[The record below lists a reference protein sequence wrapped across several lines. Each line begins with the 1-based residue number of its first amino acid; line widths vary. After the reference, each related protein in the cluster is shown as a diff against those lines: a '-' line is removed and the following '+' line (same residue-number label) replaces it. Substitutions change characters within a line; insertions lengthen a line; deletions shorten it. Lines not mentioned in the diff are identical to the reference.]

1 MRIGP
6 IDIDRPVILAP
17 MEDVTDR
24 AFRQLCKRH
33 GADIV
38 YTEFI
43 SAEAL
48 RRGAEKS
55 IRKLTVADHER
66 PVAVQIFGN
75 TVESMVEAAAIAET
89 YEPDYLDINFG
100 CPVKKVAGRGAGA
113 ALLKEPDKLS
123 AIASA
128 VVKAVSIPVTAKTR
142 IGWDHD
148 SINIIEIV
156 GRLEDAGIRAVAV
169 HGRTRSDMY
178 KGSADWGRIAAAKA
192 ACSIPVIANG
202 DVWTPDDAVR
212 MFAETGADGI
222 MIGRGSIGNPF
233 IFARS
238 VSLVRQGVRMPEPT
252 YRERIAAAIDHMRL
266 SVEYKGDKYGILE
279 MRRHYSTYL
288 KGLPGVSRVRNQI
301 VREVEPAVIVELL
314 QGFEQQCEALEREG
328 RLKES
333 CELLNDHSPRLILNY
348 QTTTKPSISYE
359 Q

>member
-1 MRIGP
+1 MRIGT
-6 IDIDRPVILAP
+6 IEIDRPVILAP

-24 AFRQLCKRH
+24 AFRQLCKLH

-43 SAEAL
+43 SAEAI

-55 IRKLTVADHER
+55 IRKLAMADHER

-75 TVESMVEAAAIAET
+75 TVESMVEAAAIAES

-113 ALLKEPDKLS
+113 ALLREPEKLS

-128 VVKAVSIPVTAKTR
+128 VARAVSIPVTAKTR

-148 SINIIEIV
+148 SINIAETV
-156 GRLEDAGIRAVAV
+156 RRLEDAGMQAVAV

-178 KGSADWGRIAAAKA
+178 KGKADWSRIAEAKA
-192 ACSIPVIANG
+192 ACSIPIIANG
-202 DVWTPDDAVR
+202 DIWNADDAVA
-212 MFAETGADGI
+212 MFAQTGADGI

-233 IFARS
+233 IFAQS
-238 VSLVRQGVRMPEPT
+238 VSLVRLGVPLPAPT
-252 YRERIAAAIDHMRL
+252 YRERIRVALDHMRL
-266 SVEYKGDKYGILE
+266 SVEYKGEKYGILE

-288 KGLPGVSRVRNQI
+288 KGLPGVSKVRNEL
-301 VREVEPAVIVELL
+301 VRELDPAVITELL
-314 QGFEQQCEALEREG
+314 QGFEAHCGMLEREG
-328 RLKES
+328 RLTES
-333 CELLNDHSPRLILNY
+333 GEYLNDHSPRLILNY
-348 QTTTKPSISYE
+348 QPNTKQSTIV
-359 Q
+359 

>member
-1 MRIGP
+1 MRIGK

-66 PVAVQIFGN
+66 PVAVQIFGS

-113 ALLKEPDKLS
+113 ALLKEPEKLS

-128 VVKAVSIPVTAKTR
+128 VVQAVSLPVTAKTR

-156 GRLEDAGIRAVAV
+156 HRLEDAGIQAVAV

-178 KGSADWGRIAAAKA
+178 KGTADWGRIAEAKA
-192 ACSIPVIANG
+192 ACFIPLIANG
-202 DVWTPDDAVR
+202 DVWNADDAVS
-212 MFAETGADGI
+212 MFARTGADGI

-233 IFARS
+233 IFAQAT
-238 VSLVRQGVRMPEPT
+238 SLVRQGVRLQMPT
-252 YRERIAAAIDHMRL
+252 YRERIRAAIDHMHL
-266 SVEYKGDKYGILE
+266 SVQYKGEKYGILE

-288 KGLPGVSRVRNQI
+288 KGLPGVSRVRNLL
-301 VREVEPAVIVELL
+301 VRELEPAVIVELL
-314 QGFEQQCEALEREG
+314 ESFEVQCEALDREG
-328 RLKES
+328 LLKEAGES
-333 CELLNDHSPRLILNY
+333 LNDHSPKLILNY
-348 QTTTKPSISYE
+348 
-359 Q
+359 

>member
-1 MRIGP
+1 MRIGK

-38 YTEFI
+38 YTEFV
-43 SAEAL
+43 SAEAI

-55 IRKLTVADHER
+55 MRKLRMDAHER

-75 TVESMVEAAAIAET
+75 TVESMIEAAAIAESFD
-89 YEPDYLDINFG
+89 PDYLDINFG

-113 ALLKEPDKLS
+113 ALLKEPEKLS

-128 VVKAVSIPVTAKTR
+128 VARAVSLPVTAKTR

-148 SINIIEIV
+148 SINITDIV
-156 GRLEDAGIRAVAV
+156 RRLEDAGMQAVAV

-178 KGSADWGRIAAAKA
+178 KGRADWGRIAEAKQ

-202 DVWTPDDAVR
+202 DIWSADDVVA

-233 IFARS
+233 IFSQAKHLLQTGDRLPLPSYRDRIEAAREHLHL
-238 VSLVRQGVRMPEPT
+238 SL
-252 YRERIAAAIDHMRL
+252 
-266 SVEYKGDKYGILE
+266 EYKDEKYGVLE

-288 KGLPGVSRVRNQI
+288 KGLPGVSKVRNLL
-301 VREVEPAVIVELL
+301 VRETDPAVIVELL
-314 QGFEQQCEALEREG
+314 GQFEAACEALDREG
-328 RLKES
+328 RLKEGG
-333 CELLNDHSPRLILNY
+333 EFLNDHSPKLILNY
-348 QTTTKPSISYE
+348 
-359 Q
+359 

>member
-1 MRIGP
+1 MRIGR

-24 AFRQLCKRH
+24 AFRQLCKQH

-55 IRKLTVADHER
+55 MRKLNMADRER
-66 PVAVQIFGN
+66 PVAVQIFGS
-75 TVESMVEAAAIAET
+75 TVESMIEAAIIAESFQ
-89 YEPDYLDINFG
+89 PDYLDINFG

-113 ALLKEPDKLS
+113 ALLKEPELLS

-128 VVKAVSIPVTAKTR
+128 VVRAVSVPVTAKTR

-148 SINIIEIV
+148 SINIIDTV
-156 GRLEDAGIRAVAV
+156 RRLEDAGVQAVAV

-178 KGSADWGRIAAAKA
+178 KGLADRTRIAEAKA
-192 ACSIPVIANG
+192 NCTIPVIANG
-202 DVWTPDDAVR
+202 DIWNADDALS
-212 MFAETGADGI
+212 MFAETGADGV

-233 IFARS
+233 IFAS
-238 VSLVRQGVRMPEPT
+238 AVSLIRKGERLAAPT
-252 YRERIAAAIDHMRL
+252 FHDRIHAAIDHLRL
-266 SVEYKGDKYGILE
+266 SVEYKGEHYGVLE

-288 KGLPGVSRVRNQI
+288 KGLSGVGRVRNLL
-301 VREVEPAVIVELL
+301 VRESEWRTILDILES
-314 QGFEQQCEALEREG
+314 FEAECETLAREG
-328 RLKES
+328 RLKEAG
-333 CELLNDHSPRLILNY
+333 EQLNDHSPKLVLNY
-348 QTTTKPSISYE
+348 
-359 Q
+359 

>member
-6 IDIDRPVILAP
+6 IDIDRPIILAP

-38 YTEFI
+38 YTEFV
-43 SAEAL
+43 SAEAI

-55 IRKLTVADHER
+55 IRKLRMDAHER

-75 TVESMVEAAAIAET
+75 TVESMVEAASIAESF
-89 YEPDYLDINFG
+89 EPDCLDINFG

-113 ALLKEPDKLS
+113 ALLKEPEKLS
-123 AIASA
+123 AIAAA
-128 VVKAVSIPVTAKTR
+128 VVGAVSLPVTAKTR

-148 SINIIEIV
+148 SINITDTV
-156 GRLEDAGIRAVAV
+156 RRLEDAGIQAVAV

-178 KGSADWGRIAAAKA
+178 KGRADWGRIAEAKR

-202 DVWTPDDAVR
+202 DVWSADDAVA

-233 IFARS
+233 IFAQAK
-238 VSLVRQGVRMPEPT
+238 SLVKTGERLPLPS
-252 YRERIAAAIDHMRL
+252 YRDRIDAAREHLRL
-266 SVEYKGDKYGILE
+266 SLEYKGEKHGVLE

-288 KGLPGVSRVRNQI
+288 KGLPGVSKVRNLL
-301 VREVEPAVIVELL
+301 VREPDPAVIVELL
-314 QGFEQQCEALEREG
+314 REFEAACEALDREG
-328 RLKES
+328 LLKEGG
-333 CELLNDHSPRLILNY
+333 EFLNDHSPKLILNY
-348 QTTTKPSISYE
+348 
-359 Q
+359 

>member
-1 MRIGP
+1 MRIGK

-66 PVAVQIFGN
+66 PVAVQIFGS

-113 ALLKEPDKLS
+113 ALLKEPEKLS
-123 AIASA
+123 EIASA
-128 VVKAVSIPVTAKTR
+128 VVRAVSLPVTAKTR

-148 SINIIEIV
+148 SINITEIV
-156 GRLEDAGIRAVAV
+156 QRLEDAGIQAVAV

-178 KGSADWGRIAAAKA
+178 KGLADWGRIAEAKA

-202 DVWTPDDAVR
+202 DVWNADDAVA
-212 MFAETGADGI
+212 MFARTGADGI

-233 IFARS
+233 IFAQAT
-238 VSLVRQGVRMPEPT
+238 SLVRQGVRLPMPT
-252 YRERIAAAIDHMRL
+252 YRERIRAAIDHMHL
-266 SVEYKGDKYGILE
+266 SVQYKGEKYGILE

-288 KGLPGVSRVRNQI
+288 KGLPGVSRVRNLL
-301 VREVEPAVIVELL
+301 VRELEPAVIVELL
-314 QGFEQQCEALEREG
+314 ESFEVQCETLDRAGL
-328 RLKES
+328 LKDAGES
-333 CELLNDHSPRLILNY
+333 LNDHSPKLILNY
-348 QTTTKPSISYE
+348 
-359 Q
+359 

>member
-1 MRIGP
+1 MRIGT

-55 IRKLTVADHER
+55 IRKLAVDTFER
-66 PVAVQIFGN
+66 PVAVQIFGS

-100 CPVKKVAGRGAGA
+100 CPVRKVAGRGAGA
-113 ALLKEPDKLS
+113 ALLQEPEKLS

-128 VVKAVSIPVTAKTR
+128 VARAVSIPVTAKTR

-148 SINIIEIV
+148 SINISGIV
-156 GRLEDAGIRAVAV
+156 RRLEDAGMQAVAV

-178 KGSADWGRIAAAKA
+178 SGKADWSRIAEAKA

-202 DVWTPDDAVR
+202 DVWDEDDAV
-212 MFAETGADGI
+212 AILEATKADGV
-222 MIGRGSIGNPF
+222 MIGRGAIGNPF
-233 IFARS
+233 IFARAA
-238 VSLVRQGVRMPEPT
+238 SLVRQGVRLPAPT
-252 YRERIAAAIDHMRL
+252 YRERIRAALDHMRL
-266 SVEYKGDKYGILE
+266 SVEYKGERHGILE

-288 KGLPGVSRVRNQI
+288 KGLPGVSRVRNLL
-301 VREVEPAVIVELL
+301 VREQDPEVVAELL
-314 QGFEQQCEALEREG
+314 AGFEADCEALEREG
-328 RLKES
+328 RLSGPGEF
-333 CELLNDHSPRLILNY
+333 LNDHSPRLTLNY
-348 QTTTKPSISYE
+348 
-359 Q
+359 

>member
-1 MRIGP
+1 MLIGK

-66 PVAVQIFGN
+66 PVAVQIFGS

-89 YEPDYLDINFG
+89 YQPDYLDINFG

-113 ALLKEPDKLS
+113 ALLKEPEKLS
-123 AIASA
+123 EIASA
-128 VVKAVSIPVTAKTR
+128 VVRAVSLPVTAKTR

-148 SINIIEIV
+148 SINITEIV
-156 GRLEDAGIRAVAV
+156 RRLEDAGIQAVAV

-178 KGSADWGRIAAAKA
+178 KGRADWSRIAEAKA
-192 ACSIPVIANG
+192 ACSIPLIANG
-202 DVWTPDDAVR
+202 DVWSADDAVA
-212 MFAETGADGI
+212 MFAQTGADGI
-222 MIGRGSIGNPF
+222 MIGRGTIGNPF
-233 IFARS
+233 IFAQAT
-238 VSLVRQGVRMPEPT
+238 SLVRQGVRLPMPT
-252 YRERIAAAIDHMRL
+252 YRDRIRAAIDHMRL
-266 SVEYKGDKYGILE
+266 SVEYKGEKYGVIE

-288 KGLPGVSRVRNQI
+288 KGLPGVSIVRNQL
-301 VREVEPAVIVELL
+301 VRELDPGIIVELL
-314 QGFEQQCEALEREG
+314 KSFEAQCEVLDREG
-328 RLKES
+328 RLKEAG
-333 CELLNDHSPRLILNY
+333 EFLNDHSPKLILNY
-348 QTTTKPSISYE
+348 
-359 Q
+359 

>member
-1 MRIGP
+1 MRIGT

-55 IRKLTVADHER
+55 IRKLTVGEHER
-66 PVAVQIFGN
+66 PVAVQIFGS
-75 TVESMVEAAAIAET
+75 TVESMVEAAVIAET
-89 YEPDYLDINFG
+89 WQPDYLDINFG

-123 AIASA
+123 AIADA
-128 VVKAVSIPVTAKTR
+128 VVQSVSLPVTAKTR

-148 SINIIEIV
+148 SINITDIV
-156 GRLEDAGIRAVAV
+156 RRLEDAGITAVAV

-178 KGSADWGRIAAAKA
+178 KGRADWSRIAEARA
-192 ACSIPVIANG
+192 ACSIPLIANG
-202 DVWTPDDAVR
+202 DIWTADDAVAI
-212 MFAETGADGI
+212 FAETGADGI
-222 MIGRGSIGNPF
+222 MIGRASIGNPF
-233 IFARS
+233 IFAQAA
-238 VSLVRQGVRMPEPT
+238 SLVRKGVRLPLPD
-252 YRERIAAAIDHMRL
+252 YRERIHAAIEHMRL
-266 SVEYKGDKYGILE
+266 SVEYKGEKYGVLE

-288 KGLPGVSRVRNQI
+288 KGLPGVSRVRNLL
-301 VREVEPAVIVELL
+301 VRETDWRLLVDIL
-314 QGFEQQCEALEREG
+314 QGFEAECELLARDG
-328 RLKES
+328 RLKEGG
-333 CELLNDHSPRLILNY
+333 EYLNDHSPKLVLNY
-348 QTTTKPSISYE
+348 
-359 Q
+359 